1 MLSIGGI
8 RDQYPLPKP
17 ASKNDFLDL
26 NPLNGPRFLV
36 TVDTEEE
43 FDWASA
49 FTRDQHGTTHVPAI
63 NRFQRLCD
71 EHDVKPAYLID
82 YPIVSDPL
90 AMELLG
96 GYVDSGRAE
105 IGVQL
110 HPWVNPPF
118 DEEVTAYNSFACNLP
133 VQLERDKLSI
143 LYEKIVERIG
153 KKPDMYR
160 AGRYGARQQTTE
172 ILQDLGIAIDTSVRS
187 RFDYSAQS
195 GPDYSNFPINPYW
208 LKRHKLIELPVTTVY
223 GGHLQKLGPKL
234 FRDVFGSDTSRSI
247 LSRTGLLER
256 IALTPEGIPLDKAK
270 IGIDAALKEGVGILN
285 FSFHSPSLAAG
296 NLSYTRTETDLEKF
310 YIWWKEIFAYLAQR
324 NIRAI
329 SPSEIKNLLVV

>member
-1 MLSIGGI
+1 MTK
-8 RDQYPLPKP
+8 YPLLRPT
-17 ASKNDFLDL
+17 SRSDYLDL
-26 NPLNGPRFLV
+26 TPLGGPRFLV

-43 FDWASA
+43 FDWTGP

-63 NRFQRLCD
+63 DRFQRLCD
-71 EHDVKPAYLID
+71 EHGVKPAYLID

-96 GYVDSGRAE
+96 GYADSGRAE

-118 DEEVTAYNSFACNLP
+118 DEEVTSYNSFACNLP
-133 VQLERDKLSI
+133 AQLERDKLSI
-143 LYEKIVERIG
+143 LHEKIVERVG
-153 KKPDMYR
+153 KKPDIYR
-160 AGRYGARQQTTE
+160 AGRYGARQQTIE

-187 RFDYSAQS
+187 RFDYSEHG
-195 GPDYSNFPINPYW
+195 GPNYSHFPLNPYW
-208 LKRHKLIELPVTTVY
+208 LAPHKLVELPVTTVY
-223 GGHLQKLGPKL
+223 GGHLRKIGGKL
-234 FRDVFGSDTSRSI
+234 FHDIFAADTSKSI

-256 IALTPEGIPLDKAK
+256 IALTPEGIPLKKAI
-270 IGIDAALKEGVGILN
+270 IGIDAALSEGVGILN

-296 NLSYTRTETDLEKF
+296 NLSYTQTETDLENF
-310 YIWWKEIFAYLAQR
+310 YIWWKEIFAYLEQR